1 MVEPVKLRSVT
12 PPKAKRARSS
22 SVLETLI
29 RLEGEAI
36 ASKDVLSLQHQAVNR
51 SRDMLDCGHIFW
63 ISRKGGNVKILAV
76 TGQEQMERHTPFG
89 QWLTTELKTRA
100 RKGDLDTA
108 CQWEFKSR
116 RDSDL
121 INYPFIHAHY
131 APFSPDPKAG
141 GLLFAFATSPA
152 DSHVAIMARLG
163 EVYGLVHAARKGIKR
178 ARMMPRKRNLFYGTV
193 AVLALI
199 GIIPIPMTTL
209 APAEVVADTPFIL
222 SAEFDGVIKE
232 IFVTPNAEVKAG
244 DPLVQLDDV
253 TLRNELILAEKELQ
267 LAEVRRRM
275 SGLRAFV
282 DAEAKRELAV
292 ADAEAELAIAR
303 RDYAKDRLDKTIL
316 RAPRDG
322 LALFSDVSELTGRPV
337 SNGEAIL
344 RIAEPTRVLLRL
356 HAPLAHGEALREG
369 ARVRMF
375 LDNDPVTPLEAE
387 LVRASYRAV
396 TLPEGGMAFDAHAV
410 LTEGDIPRIG
420 ARGVAKIYGEK
431 APIAYFLVR
440 RPLTLA
446 RQMTGL

>member
-1 MVEPVKLRSVT
+1 MVKPIKLRQEAPVK
-12 PPKAKRARSS
+12 AKPARPSI
-22 SVLETLI
+22 LETLI

-36 ASKDVLSLQHQAVNR
+36 ASKDALSLQHLAVNR
-51 SRDMLDCGHIFW
+51 PRELVDCGHIFW
-63 ISRKGGNVKILAV
+63 VSRSGNNIKILSV
-76 TGQEQMERHTPFG
+76 TGQEKMERHTPFG
-89 QWLTTELKTRA
+89 QWLTDELKKRA
-100 RKGDLDTA
+100 RAGDLKRA
-108 CQWEFKSR
+108 SQWQFKSR
-116 RDSDL
+116 RDEDL
-121 INYPFIHAHY
+121 INYPFVHAHY
-131 APFSPDPKAG
+131 APFSPNPNAG
-141 GLLFAFATSPA
+141 GLLFTFSKPP
-152 DSHVAIMARLG
+152 VEPIVPILARLG
-163 EVYGLVHAARKGIKR
+163 EIYGLIHAARRGAKR
-178 ARMMPRKRNLFYGTV
+178 ARMAPRKRNLFYGSIG
-193 AVLALI
+193 VLALI
-199 GIIPIPMTTL
+199 GLIPIPMTTL

-232 IFVTPNAEVKAG
+232 VLVPPNAQIKAG

-253 TLRNELILAEKELQ
+253 TLRNELVLANKELK
-267 LAEVRRRM
+267 LAEVRKRM
-275 SGLRAFV
+275 AGLRAFV
-282 DAEAKRELAV
+282 DAEAKRELAL
-292 ADAEAELAIAR
+292 ADAEAELATAR
-303 RDYAKDRLDKTIL
+303 RDYARERLDKTVL

-375 LDNDPVTPLEAE
+375 LDTDPVAPLEAE
-387 LVRASYRAV
+387 LVRASYRAS
-396 TLPEGGMAFDAHAV
+396 TMPEGGMAFEAHAV
-410 LTEGDIPRIG
+410 LSDDALPRIG

>member
-1 MVEPVKLRSVT
+1 MVAPVKLRPDT
-12 PPKAKRARSS
+12 PPQTKRARPSN
-22 SVLETLI
+22 LETLI

-36 ASKDVLSLQHQAVNR
+36 ASKDALSLQHLAVNKP
-51 SRDMLDCGHIFW
+51 RDMLQCGHIFW
-63 ISRKGGNVKILAV
+63 VSRTEKNVKILAV
-76 TGQEQMERHTPFG
+76 SGQEQMERHTPFG
-89 QWLTTELKTRA
+89 QWLEADLKHRA
-100 RKGDLDTA
+100 RKGDLNA
-108 CQWEFKSR
+108 SAQWQFRSR
-116 RDSDL
+116 REEDL
-121 INYPFIHAHY
+121 INYPFTHAFY
-131 APFSPDPKAG
+131 APFSPNPDVG
-141 GLLFAFATSPA
+141 GLLFAFAEPPA
-152 DSHVAIMARLG
+152 ESLAPIMTRLG
-163 EVYGLVHAARKGIKR
+163 QVYGLIHTARRGAKR
-178 ARMMPRKRNLFYGTV
+178 ARMAPRKRNLFYATV
-193 AVLALI
+193 TALGLI
-199 GIIPIPMTTL
+199 GLIPIPMTTL

-222 SAEFDGVIKE
+222 SAEFDGVIKTVL
-232 IFVTPNAEVKAG
+232 VTPNAQVKAG

-253 TLRNELILAEKELQ
+253 TLRNELALANKELK

-275 SGLRAFV
+275 AGLRAFV

-292 ADAEAELAIAR
+292 ADAEAELATAR
-303 RDYAKDRLDKTIL
+303 RDYARERLDKTIL

-375 LDNDPVTPLEAE
+375 LDTDPVAPLEAN
-387 LVRASYRAV
+387 LVRASYRAS
-396 TLPEGGMAFDAHAV
+396 TLPEGGMAFEAHAA
-410 LTEGDIPRIG
+410 LSEDDLPRIG

-431 APIAYFLVR
+431 APIGYFLIR

>member
-1 MVEPVKLRSVT
+1 MAEPVKLRSVT
-12 PPKAKRARSS
+12 PPQAKRARPT
-22 SVLETLI
+22 VLETLI

-51 SRDMLDCGHIFW
+51 PRDMLDCGHIFW
-63 ISRKGGNVKILAV
+63 VSRKGNSVKIVAV

-89 QWLTTELKTRA
+89 QWLVSELKSRA
-100 RKGDLDTA
+100 RKGDLDSAT
-108 CQWEFKSR
+108 QWQFKS
-116 RDSDL
+116 DGQKDL
-121 INYPFIHAHY
+121 INYPFTHAHY
-131 APFSPDPKAG
+131 APFSPNPKAG
-141 GLLFAFATSPA
+141 GLLFAFSAPPA
-152 DSHVAIMARLG
+152 ESHVSIMARLG
-163 EVYGLVHAARKGIKR
+163 EIYGLVHAARRGAKR
-178 ARMMPRKRNLFYGTV
+178 ARMAPRKRNLFYGTL
-193 AVLALI
+193 AALALI
-199 GIIPIPMTTL
+199 GMIPIPMTTL

-222 SAEFDGVIKE
+222 SAEFDGVIKD
-232 IFVTPNAEVKAG
+232 VLVAPNAEVKAG
-244 DPLVQLDDV
+244 DALVRLDDV
-253 TLRNELILAEKELQ
+253 TLRNELVLAEKELQ

-275 SGLRAFV
+275 AGLRAFV

-292 ADAEAELAIAR
+292 ADAETELATAR
-303 RDYAKDRLDKTIL
+303 RNYARDRLDKTVL

-396 TLPEGGMAFDAHAV
+396 SMPEGGMAFDAHAI

-431 APIAYFLVR
+431 APIAYFLIR

>member
-1 MVEPVKLRSVT
+1 MAELVKLRQV
-12 PPKAKRARSS
+12 PPPQAKRARPSI
-22 SVLETLI
+22 LETLI

-51 SRDMLDCGHIFW
+51 PRDMLECGHIFW
-63 ISRKGGNVKILAV
+63 ISRKGANLKVIAI

-89 QWLTTELKTRA
+89 QWLTSELKSHA
-100 RKGDLDTA
+100 KHGKLDQIH
-108 CQWEFKSR
+108 QWQFKSR
-116 RDSDL
+116 RESDL

-131 APFSPDPKAG
+131 APFAPNPKAG
-141 GLLFAFATSPA
+141 GLLFAFASPPPE
-152 DSHVAIMARLG
+152 SHIAIMARLG
-163 EVYGLVHAARKGIKR
+163 EVYGLVHAARRGVKR
-178 ARMMPRKRNLFYGTV
+178 ARMAPKKKNIFYGSV
-193 AVLALI
+193 ALLALI

-222 SAEFDGVIKE
+222 SAQFDGVIKE
-232 IFVTPNAEVKAG
+232 VLVPPNAQVKVG
-244 DPLVQLDDV
+244 DPLIRLDDV
-253 TLRNELILAEKELQ
+253 TLRNELVLAEKELK

-275 SGLRAFV
+275 AGLRAFV
-282 DAEAKRELAV
+282 DADAKRELIV
-292 ADAEAELAIAR
+292 ADAEADLATAR
-303 RDYAKDRLDKTIL
+303 RNYAQERLDKTVL

-369 ARVRMF
+369 TRVRMF
-375 LDNDPVTPLEAE
+375 LDSDPVTPLEAE
-387 LVRASYRAV
+387 LVRASYRAS
-396 TLPEGGMAFDAHAV
+396 TMPEGGMAFEAHAA
-410 LTEGDIPRIG
+410 LTNEDLPRIG

>member
-1 MVEPVKLRSVT
+1 MVQPVKLR
-12 PPKAKRARSS
+12 PKASQAAKPASP

-36 ASKDVLSLQHQAVNR
+36 ASQDVISLQHQAVNR
-51 SRDMLDCGHIFW
+51 PRALLDCGHIFW
-63 ISRKGGNVKILAV
+63 VSRHSNSIKILAV
-76 TGQEQMERHTPFG
+76 TGQETMERHTPFG
-89 QWLTTELKTRA
+89 QWLKS
-100 RKGDLDTA
+100 DL
-108 CQWEFKSR
+108 KSR
-116 RDSDL
+116 AKSGELDSANQWQLKSRQESDL
-121 INYPFIHAHY
+121 INYPFIHAY
-131 APFSPDPKAG
+131 YSPFSPNPKAG
-141 GLLFAFATSPA
+141 GLLFAFSSPPPDA
-152 DSHVAIMARLG
+152 HISIMARLG
-163 EVYGLVHAARKGIKR
+163 EIYGLVHAARRGAKR
-178 ARMMPRKRNLFYGTV
+178 ARMSPKKRSLFYGSI
-193 AVLALI
+193 AALALI
-199 GIIPIPMTTL
+199 GMIPIPMTTL

-232 IFVTPNAEVKAG
+232 VLIAPNAEVKAG
-244 DPLVQLDDV
+244 DALIQLDDV
-253 TLRNELILAEKELQ
+253 TLRNELALADKELH

-275 SGLRAFV
+275 AGLRIFV
-282 DAEAKRELAV
+282 DADAKRELAV
-292 ADAEAELAIAR
+292 ADAEAELALAR
-303 RDYAKDRLDKTIL
+303 RDYAKARLDKTIL

-375 LDNDPVTPLEAE
+375 LDTDPVAPLEAE
-387 LVRASYRAV
+387 LVRASYRAAV
-396 TLPEGGMAFDAHAV
+396 TPEGGMAFDAHAA
-410 LTEGDIPRIG
+410 LTEDDLPRIG

-431 APIAYFLVR
+431 APIAYFLAR